1 MSCPFVRGGLM
12 ISGAVLAH
20 RGDPARAKET
30 IDLVPMNWDEPALPE
45 ALHGFALLA
54 SGDAPGACEEAE
66 KILAAKR
73 RLTYEE
79 APLEA
84 VLMVDALV
92 ALHDAEELRA
102 FLPQAERIRQAVAVL
117 GPAIDRATGLLHLWE
132 GDMTGARPLLER
144 ALAEYERLGNPFEA
158 ARTREYLAE
167 ALPIDERAPVLD
179 AALRQ
184 YEHLGATPHIERV
197 RAARVGAAADRDR
210 RWLTRRSIA
219 PGWWL
224 GW

>member
-45 ALHGFALLA
+45 ALHGLALLA
-54 SGDAPGACEEAE
+54 CGDAAAARQEAE

-102 FLPQAERIRQAVAVL
+102 FLPQGERIRHAVAVL

-132 GDMTGARPLLER
+132 GDTTGARPLLER
-144 ALAEYERLGNPFEA
+144 ALAEYERLSNPFQA
-158 ARTREYLAE
+158 PRNREYLAE
-167 ALPIDERAPVLD
+167 ALPIDERAPLLD

-184 YEHLGATPHIERV
+184 YEKLGAAPHAERV
-197 RAARVGAAADRDR
+197 RAANVAGAV
-210 RWLTRRSIA
+210 
-219 PGWWL
+219 
-224 GW
+224 

>member
-1 MSCPFVRGGLM
+1 M

-54 SGDAPGACEEAE
+54 CGDAPGAREEAE
-66 KILAAKR
+66 KILAVKR

-92 ALHDAEELRA
+92 ALHDADELRA

-132 GDMTGARPLLER
+132 GDTTAARPLLER
-144 ALAEYERLGNPFEA
+144 ALAEYERLSNPFEA
-158 ARTREYLAE
+158 ARTREHLAE
-167 ALPIDERAPVLD
+167 ALPADERAHLPD
-179 AALRQ
+179 AALGR
-184 YEHLGATPHIERV
+184 YAALG
-197 RAARVGAAADRDR
+197 
-210 RWLTRRSIA
+210 
-219 PGWWL
+219 
-224 GW
+224 

>member
-20 RGDPARAKET
+20 RGDPTRAKEM

-45 ALHGFALLA
+45 ALHGLALLA
-54 SGDAPGACEEAE
+54 CGDAPGAREEAE
-66 KILAAKR
+66 KILAVKR

-92 ALHDAEELRA
+92 GLHDAEALRA

-132 GDMTGARPLLER
+132 GDKTGARPSLQR
-144 ALAEYERLGNPFEA
+144 ALAEYERLGNPFES

-167 ALPIDERAPVLD
+167 ALPAEQRGPILE
-179 AALRQ
+179 AALHQ
-184 YEHLGATPHIERV
+184 YETLGATPF
-197 RAARVGAAADRDR
+197 AAR
-210 RWLTRRSIA
+210 LRSA
-219 PGWWL
+219 GVASVV
-224 GW
+224 